1 MPLGKRGERDQ
12 QRYRVRPHWPLATVA
27 PLALFSSSL
36 GAQTVRGTVIDDV
49 SKLPIYSAAVTLLD
63 DTGAEIRPGARTD
76 SLGTFALHASRA
88 GQWRVKAMRIGY
100 GPVTSEAVT
109 LPIGGLAVVRLRMT
123 TVAQQLLPVQVI
135 EQRQLSAN
143 ELMSTA
149 GFDLRESR
157 GLGRFL
163 SGDRLAAMGRDNVRD
178 VLAIYFQ
185 PALYVYSD
193 SVMGEVLHMRQAA
206 GECAPEVFLDGRLL
220 ATAPPPAAVADGP
233 PPLTA
238 IDSMRAQMRFDSER
252 LRLGAA
258 QMYALQV
265 LSSLT
270 ADALHGIEVYR
281 ANETPPT
288 SLGAWFGMTKAS
300 ISPCGAVAVWTKAGA
315 RSVVAARSPVSNT
328 RAVQVI
334 SGTLLDYDTGK
345 PLAGRSVSLLTDA
358 RDAIGTPAITDEHG
372 DFTFR
377 TPRFGELRLTSGG
390 DGYLTSTTPTFRI
403 ATNEMVIVKLFVSGR
418 QGVLAPLGV
427 AARVLPQQIGLTS
440 LAGFTYRRERAQGGT
455 FLRAEDI
462 ERAGAQSIVDLL
474 RSAELPAGC
483 TPTYY
488 LDGNRLSA
496 KPELV
501 LSSVFG
507 TEIYTRESE
516 VPELFAE
523 TGACAIVVI
532 WTKR

>member
-1 MPLGKRGERDQ
+1 
-12 QRYRVRPHWPLATVA
+12 
-27 PLALFSSSL
+27 
-36 GAQTVRGTVIDDV
+36 VIDDA

-63 DTGAEIRPGARTD
+63 DSGNDVRPGARSD
-76 SLGTFALHASRA
+76 SLGNFVLHASRA
-88 GQWRVKAMRIGY
+88 GQWRVKAMRIGF
-100 GPVTSEAVT
+100 GPVTSDAVM

-163 SGDRLAAMGRDNVRD
+163 SGDRLAGMGRDNVRD
-178 VLAIYFQ
+178 VLATFFQ

-193 SVMGEVLHMRQAA
+193 SVMGEVLRMRQGAA
-206 GECAPEVFLDGRLL
+206 ECSPEVFLDGRLL
-220 ATAPPPAAVADGP
+220 ATAPPPGATLDGP
-233 PPLTA
+233 APVTA
-238 IDSMRAQMRFDSER
+238 IDSMRAQMRLDSER
-252 LRLGAA
+252 FRLGAS

-270 ADALHGIEVYR
+270 TDALHGIEVYR

-300 ISPCGAVAVWTKAGA
+300 ISPCGSVAIWTKAGA
-315 RSVVAARSPVSNT
+315 RSVVAARNPVSSR

-345 PLAGRSVSLLTDA
+345 PLSGRSVSLLSDA
-358 RDAIGTPAITDEHG
+358 RDQIGTPAITDDRG
-372 DFTFR
+372 DFLFR
-377 TPRFGELRLTSGG
+377 TGRLGELRLTSGG
-390 DGYLTSTTPTFRI
+390 EGYLTSTTPTFRI
-403 ATNEMVIVKLFVSGR
+403 SANELLVVKLFVSGR

-440 LAGFTYRRERAQGGT
+440 VAGFTYRRERAQGGRY
-455 FLRAEDI
+455 FRAEDI
-462 ERAGAQSIVDLL
+462 ERAGARSIVDLV
-474 RSAELPAGC
+474 RASELPAGC

-488 LDGNRLSA
+488 VDGSRLA
-496 KPELV
+496 EKPDV
-501 LSSVFG
+501 AMSDVFG
-507 TEIYTRESE
+507 VEIYSRDAE
-516 VPELFAE
+516 VPELFADS
-523 TGACAIVVI
+523 GACALVVI